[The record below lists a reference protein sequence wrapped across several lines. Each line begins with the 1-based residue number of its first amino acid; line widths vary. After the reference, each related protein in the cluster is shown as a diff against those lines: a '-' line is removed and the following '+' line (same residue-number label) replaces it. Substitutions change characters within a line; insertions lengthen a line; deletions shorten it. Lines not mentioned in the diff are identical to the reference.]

1 MGNRICCGRPTQA
14 EPELMLVGLKKT
26 TAAPIMIGPD
36 IDPTKASR
44 GPFVSC
50 CVRLQE
56 SAYGGGSKGTAIPE
70 ARFATGAVDTF
81 RTLKVID
88 DDEGDAMLGGRSA
101 ASSAHAC
108 TVNPK
113 SAYTTIEDEHLIVDR
128 ATHRRSFISP
138 VRTQFLRS
146 GPLSRMSDGSRPR
159 TSSSIFPTAL
169 DDPDTPGS
177 RGSDEAWSSG
187 SDEASITSSAY
198 MEEMESHVRNRS
210 TGVLPHPRAVLGG
223 TNNKTQWHKLKYFTL
238 HTYHQLCFVLYTQF
252 LVLQRNAESGGM
264 VEGRKFTRNAKLFR
278 YAAFEK
284 YSALQKPTA
293 KPSYRRSYFDIF

>member
-14 EPELMLVGLKKT
+14 EPELMLGLKKT

-81 RTLKVID
+81 RTLKVI

-198 MEEMESHVRNRS
+198 MEEMESHV
-210 TGVLPHPRAVLGG
+210 
-223 TNNKTQWHKLKYFTL
+223 
-238 HTYHQLCFVLYTQF
+238 
-252 LVLQRNAESGGM
+252 
-264 VEGRKFTRNAKLFR
+264 KLFR